1 MNYIICCVFLINV
14 SVTSL
19 RFTLS
24 FKSVL
29 ILKEKSISKNIFF
42 ADGSQLPLYEV
53 EVGGSGH
60 SLSETVKVLSD
71 ILTVASIEAKKGDQ
85 EGIMK
90 RRLQIGMQ
98 NLVHFRNVDGSF
110 SEPFDN
116 GRKIG

>member
-1 MNYIICCVFLINV
+1 MFHTRQASKNKFVLVFYV
-14 SVTSL
+14 Q
-19 RFTLS
+19 
-24 FKSVL
+24 KA
-29 ILKEKSISKNIFF
+29 KSISKNIFF
-42 ADGSQLPLYEV
+42 ADGSQLPLYEGV
-53 EVGGSGH
+53 VGGGGGH

-71 ILTVASIEAKKGDQ
+71 ILTVASTTDSREAKKGDEV
-85 EGIMK
+85 EGIVVALK